1 MLGGMTMKNNIAKGI
16 LAVLFLVVCFMTA
29 QLQKVQAAQVVA
41 ISSAQDLLKME
52 NDPSGS
58 CYLTKD
64 VTIRVKF
71 LRQQRPAVI

>member
-1 MLGGMTMKNNIAKGI
+1 MKNNIAKGI
-16 LAVLFLVVCFMTA
+16 LAVLFLAVCFMTA

-64 VTIRVKF
+64 VTIGVKF